1 MNVRKSL
8 FLLTIRGDQRF
19 SEKGGTIHSTSR
31 GIGSHPAY
39 GDNGHALE
47 RQPMN
52 ATRFVLLPNDLVMK
66 QHLLTGGNAE
76 G

>member
-19 SEKGGTIHSTSR
+19 SEKGGTIYSTSR
-31 GIGSHPAY
+31 WIGSHPAY
-39 GDNGHALE
+39 GDNGHVLE

-52 ATRFVLLPNDLVMK
+52 ATRFVLLV
-66 QHLLTGGNAE
+66 T
-76 G
+76 